1 MTNGNK
7 IFVTKASN
15 ESAEFSENKLRN
27 SMKRAGATDEEVD
40 KIVKQVYDKL
50 YQGISTKN
58 IYKIAFS
65 LLRGSSKHVAA
76 KYHLKGAIM
85 ELGPSGYPFEKFIG
99 AILSHQGYNIKIGQ
113 IVKGQCVQH
122 EIDVIAEKKDEH
134 IMIECKYHN
143 RPGIVCDVKIPLY
156 IQARFKDVETEWL
169 KIPEHL
175 AKIHQGW
182 VVTNTKFTSDAIQY
196 GTCAGLKL
204 VGWNYPDG
212 NSLRSQIDAL
222 KLYPITCLTSL
233 TKFEKQKL
241 LENKIV
247 LCQELRDNKNLL
259 IKIGVKDTKIDV
271 IMKEVNLLC

>member
-1 MTNGNK
+1 
-7 IFVTKASN
+7 
-15 ESAEFSENKLRN
+15 
-27 SMKRAGATDEEVD
+27 
-40 KIVKQVYDKL
+40 
-50 YQGISTKN
+50 
-58 IYKIAFS
+58 
-65 LLRGSSKHVAA
+65 
-76 KYHLKGAIM
+76 
-85 ELGPSGYPFEKFIG
+85 
-99 AILSHQGYNIKIGQ
+99 
-113 IVKGQCVQH
+113 
-122 EIDVIAEKKDEH
+122 
-134 IMIECKYHN
+134 
-143 RPGIVCDVKIPLY
+143 VKIPLY